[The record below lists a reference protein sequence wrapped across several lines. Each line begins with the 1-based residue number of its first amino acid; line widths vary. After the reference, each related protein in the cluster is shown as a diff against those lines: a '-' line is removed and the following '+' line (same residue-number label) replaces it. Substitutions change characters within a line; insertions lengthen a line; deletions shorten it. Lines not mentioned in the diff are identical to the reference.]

1 MKAVCPSCERLI
13 DVTAV
18 RVVGP
23 DAFVGCPK
31 CGVESSLAITTDE
44 LPPLAE
50 TPKAAPPLPMSSRK
64 TPGPRA
70 LVLASSAEASNV
82 VMLRAPTA
90 AAVESA
96 RRFGEA
102 DPFAVPE
109 GLCPKC
115 VSKRDENA
123 LACRTCGLLF
133 ANADSQN
140 LNPPEDLAAMWR
152 ELLREW
158 GDESRHAAVRRLCV
172 ERNQLPALARLY
184 RLRLAAMPEDP
195 LAQRG
200 RDDVFAAASSVM
212 LLPRPGAGGPAQA
225 PVAVRVFLGGVAVL
239 IMAVAAAMI
248 LRMVS
253 Q

>member
-1 MKAVCPSCERLI
+1 MI

-18 RVVGP
+18 KVVGG

-31 CGVESSLAITTDE
+31 CGVESSLPITTGE
-44 LPPLAE
+44 LPSLTE

-96 RRFGEA
+96 RLFA
-102 DPFAVPE
+102 DHEPFEVPD

-115 VSKRDENA
+115 ISKRDDTA
-123 LACRTCGLLF
+123 LACHTCGLIF
-133 ANADSQN
+133 ANASDQSLQ
-140 LNPPEDLAAMWR
+140 PPEDLAAMWR
-152 ELLREW
+152 ELLRDW
-158 GDESRHAAVRRLCV
+158 GDESRHAAIRRLCI

-200 RDDVFAAASSVM
+200 RDEVFAAASSVM
-212 LLPRPGAGGPAQA
+212 LVPRPGAGEPARA
-225 PVAVRVFLGGVAVL
+225 PIAVQVLVGGIAVL
-239 IMAVAAAMI
+239 ITLAAGAMV
-248 LRMVS
+248 LRLLA

>member
-1 MKAVCPSCERLI
+1 MKAVCPSCERMI

-18 RVVGP
+18 KVVGGH
-23 DAFVGCPK
+23 AFVGCPK
-31 CGVESSLAITTDE
+31 CGVESSLPITTGE
-44 LPPLAE
+44 LPALTE

-96 RRFGEA
+96 RLFAARE
-102 DPFAVPE
+102 PFVVPD

-115 VSKRDENA
+115 ISKRDDTA
-123 LACRTCGLLF
+123 LACHTCGLIF
-133 ANADSQN
+133 ANASDQA
-140 LNPPEDLAAMWR
+140 LQPPEDLAAMWR
-152 ELLREW
+152 ELLQDW
-158 GDESRHAAVRRLCV
+158 GDESRHAAIRRLCI

-200 RDDVFAAASSVM
+200 RDEVFAAASSVM
-212 LLPRPGAGGPAQA
+212 LVPRTGAGEPARA
-225 PVAVRVFLGGVAVL
+225 PIVVQVLVGGVALLVTG
-239 IMAVAAAMI
+239 AAAAML
-248 LRMVS
+248 LRLLA

>member
-1 MKAVCPSCERLI
+1 MI

-18 RVVGP
+18 KVVGG

-31 CGVESSLAITTDE
+31 CGVESSLPITTAE
-44 LPPLAE
+44 LPALTE
-50 TPKAAPPLPMSSRK
+50 TPRAAPPLPMSSRK

-96 RRFGEA
+96 RLFA
-102 DPFAVPE
+102 DREPFEVPD

-115 VSKRDENA
+115 ISKRDDTA
-123 LACRTCGLLF
+123 LACHTCGLIF
-133 ANADSQN
+133 ANASDQA
-140 LNPPEDLAAMWR
+140 PPEDLAAMWR

-158 GDESRHAAVRRLCV
+158 GDESRHAAIRRLCI

-200 RDDVFAAASSVM
+200 RDEVFAAASSVM
-212 LLPRPGAGGPAQA
+212 MVQRPGGGEPARA
-225 PVAVRVFLGGVAVL
+225 PLAVQVVVGVVAVL
-239 IMAVAAAMI
+239 VTMAAGVMI
-248 LRMVS
+248 LRLLA

>member
-13 DVTAV
+13 DVKAV
-18 RVVGP
+18 KVVGS

-31 CGVESSLAITTDE
+31 CGVESSLPITTDS

-50 TPKAAPPLPMSSRK
+50 TPKAAPPMPMSSRK

-96 RRFGEA
+96 RTFADA
-102 DPFAVPE
+102 DPFQVPE
-109 GLCPKC
+109 GYCPKC
-115 VSKRDENA
+115 ISKRA
-123 LACRTCGLLF
+123 GSAACPTCGLSFDRVDVGAL
-133 ANADSQN
+133 Q
-140 LNPPEDLAAMWR
+140 PPADLAAMWK

-158 GDESRHAAVRRLCV
+158 GDDGRHAAVRRLAS
-172 ERNQLPALARLY
+172 EREQLPDLARLY

-195 LAQRG
+195 IAQRG
-200 RDDVFAAASSVM
+200 RDDVFTLASSVM
-212 LLPRPGAGGPAQA
+212 LPRGDPKEAAQA
-225 PVAVRVFLGGVAVL
+225 PLVVRVVVGALALVVIFGAF
-239 IMAVAAAMI
+239 AAMFR
-248 LRMVS
+248 LLKS
-253 Q
+253 

>member
-1 MKAVCPSCERLI
+1 MIE
-13 DVTAV
+13 VTAV
-18 RVVGP
+18 KVVGP
-23 DAFVGCPK
+23 DAFIGCSK
-31 CGVESSLAITTDE
+31 CGVESSLPITTGE
-44 LPPLAE
+44 LPPLVE

-96 RRFGEA
+96 RLFAEN
-102 DPFAVPE
+102 DPFEVPE

-115 VSKRDENA
+115 ISKRDDTA
-123 LACRTCGLLF
+123 LACRTCGLIF
-133 ANADSQN
+133 ANASDDS
-140 LNPPEDLAAMWR
+140 LRPPEDLAAMWR
-152 ELLREW
+152 ELLRDW
-158 GDESRHAAVRRLCV
+158 GDDSRHAAIRRVCI

-200 RDDVFAAASSVM
+200 RDEVFAAASSVM
-212 LLPRPGAGGPAQA
+212 LLPRPGAGEPAQA
-225 PVAVRVFLGGVAVL
+225 PPFVRALVGGVALL
-239 IMAVAAAMI
+239 IIIAAVTM
-248 LRMVS
+248 LMRLLS

>member
-13 DVTAV
+13 EVKAV
-18 RVVGP
+18 KVVGT

-31 CGVESSLAITTDE
+31 CGVESSLPITTE
-44 LPPLAE
+44 ALPPLTE
-50 TPKAAPPLPMSSRK
+50 TPRAAPPLPMSSRK

-96 RRFGEA
+96 RAFA
-102 DPFAVPE
+102 DSDPFEVPE

-115 VSKRDENA
+115 ISKRDGSS
-123 LACRTCGLLF
+123 ACPTCGLSF
-133 ANADSQN
+133 DRVDVDS
-140 LNPPEDLAAMWR
+140 LKPAADLAAMWK

-158 GDESRHAAVRRLCV
+158 GDDARHAAVRRLAS
-172 ERNQLPALARLY
+172 ERNQLPDLARLY

-195 LAQRG
+195 IAQRG
-200 RDDVFAAASSVM
+200 RDDVFTMASSVM
-212 LLPRPGAGGPAQA
+212 MPRGDQKDAAQA
-225 PVAVRVFLGGVAVL
+225 PLLVRVLVGALALVVILGAF
-239 IMAVAAAMI
+239 AAMFR
-248 LRMVS
+248 LLKT
-253 Q
+253 

>member
-1 MKAVCPSCERLI
+1 MKAVCPSCERMI

-18 RVVGP
+18 KVVGA

-31 CGVESSLAITTDE
+31 CGVESSLPITTGE
-44 LPPLAE
+44 LPPLTE
-50 TPKAAPPLPMSSRK
+50 TPRAAPPMPMSSRK

-96 RRFGEA
+96 RLFAEQ
-102 DPFAVPE
+102 DPFEVPD

-115 VSKRDENA
+115 ISKRDDTA
-123 LACRTCGLLF
+123 LACHTCGLIF
-133 ANADSQN
+133 ANAPDQG
-140 LNPPEDLAAMWR
+140 LQPPQDLAAMWR
-152 ELLREW
+152 ELLRDW
-158 GDESRHAAVRRLCV
+158 GDERRHATIRRLCI

-184 RLRLAAMPEDP
+184 RLRLASMPEDP

-200 RDDVFAAASSVM
+200 RDEVFAAASSVM
-212 LLPRPGAGGPAQA
+212 VVPRAGAGEPART
-225 PVAVRVFLGGVAVL
+225 PLAVQLFVGGVAVL
-239 IMAVAAAMI
+239 ITVVAAAML
-248 LRMVS
+248 LRLLA